1 MHTWSKV
8 YSLKIANVDG
18 FWTMYVSC
26 MNHCQSNFSSLFF
39 YFHFLLERLIV
50 QSIWFFSC
58 NFSSPPE
65 YNRGSSFHR
74 SSRRFPILRFF
85 FFFSP
90 RSKQF
95 SRVRCTDLLTNR
107 VPPMCRFTIDDHGSS
122 LSSRATTRLSGSV
135 SYRVGRAR
143 PFMPTDFQ
151 RRTERPLARGHPR
164 TPRVRVR
171 GPKWQSC
178 SVSYV
183 TPPRLLCFS
192 LFSRKSLGNIY
203 IYINI

>member
-1 MHTWSKV
+1 
-8 YSLKIANVDG
+8 
-18 FWTMYVSC
+18 
-26 MNHCQSNFSSLFF
+26 
-39 YFHFLLERLIV
+39 
-50 QSIWFFSC
+50 
-58 NFSSPPE
+58 
-65 YNRGSSFHR
+65 
-74 SSRRFPILRFF
+74 
-85 FFFSP
+85 
-90 RSKQF
+90 
-95 SRVRCTDLLTNR
+95 
-107 VPPMCRFTIDDHGSS
+107 MCRFTIDDHGSS

-203 IYINI
+203 IYNSLHDFDRSFEDRRAVLRVEEGRRGKKEEEKAEMKERNGRSKNEMWTMGRYRLPALRVAVSSIGGSTK

>member
-65 YNRGSSFHR
+65 YNRCSSFHR
-74 SSRRFPILRFF
+74 SSRRFPILRSF

-122 LSSRATTRLSGSV
+122 LPRNDAFIRQRFLSSRARETIHADRFSKENRAATRARAPTYTTRACAWTKMAV
-135 SYRVGRAR
+135 V
-143 PFMPTDFQ
+143 
-151 RRTERPLARGHPR
+151 
-164 TPRVRVR
+164 
-171 GPKWQSC
+171 
-178 SVSYV
+178 
-183 TPPRLLCFS
+183 
-192 LFSRKSLGNIY
+192 
-203 IYINI
+203 

>member
-74 SSRRFPILRFF
+74 SSRRFPILRSFF
-85 FFFSP
+85 FFFTSLETVLQSSLHRFINESSASNVP
-90 RSKQF
+90 IYHRR
-95 SRVRCTDLLTNR
+95 SRVQFIIPRNDAFIR
-107 VPPMCRFTIDDHGSS
+107 QRF
-122 LSSRATTRLSGSV
+122 LSSRARETIHADRFSKENRAATRARAPTYTTRACAWTKMAV
-135 SYRVGRAR
+135 V
-143 PFMPTDFQ
+143 
-151 RRTERPLARGHPR
+151 
-164 TPRVRVR
+164 
-171 GPKWQSC
+171 
-178 SVSYV
+178 
-183 TPPRLLCFS
+183 
-192 LFSRKSLGNIY
+192 
-203 IYINI
+203 